1 MRREGGDGGGRSLRG
16 TAATRSIERVRMTFS
31 PRTRRSDWCRAVRRI
46 RFVRNC
52 LSGSAMREERCG
64 DVPSGGLG
72 SGDGGRAMVL
82 RRFDGDHGRDAIERS
97 IVLAKRFVEIQNVVE
112 IQGFEEK
119 KTSRD
124 ASPLSSAS
132 RTAISSARGGRR
144 LRRLLSPRTPRA
156 SLRAQKRFY
165 ERAIRRSSRGRVEIA
180 LALLVTR
187 NFYF

>member
-1 MRREGGDGGGRSLRG
+1 
-16 TAATRSIERVRMTFS
+16 
-31 PRTRRSDWCRAVRRI
+31 
-46 RFVRNC
+46 
-52 LSGSAMREERCG
+52 
-64 DVPSGGLG
+64 
-72 SGDGGRAMVL
+72 MVL

-97 IVLAKRFVEIQNVVE
+97 IVLAKQFVEIQNVVE

-119 KTSRD
+119 ENVSRRIAVVFCVSHGD
-124 ASPLSSAS
+124 F
-132 RTAISSARGGRR
+132 RRRRGGRR